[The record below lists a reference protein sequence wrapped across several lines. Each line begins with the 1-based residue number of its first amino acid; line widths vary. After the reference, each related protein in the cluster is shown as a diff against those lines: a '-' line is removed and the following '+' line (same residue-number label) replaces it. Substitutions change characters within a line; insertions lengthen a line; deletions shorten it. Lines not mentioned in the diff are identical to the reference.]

1 MLLDNP
7 QSQHLQTEIAQLE
20 ARLHDMRAQLD
31 ASQYPSPPASH
42 PDQKTPWTMPSGE
55 QLCLFGIRP
64 STCTNHFLS
73 DIYKHDKI
81 HNKFHSGSVRSS
93 SLHALLLL
101 SDSALPLGSFAYSSG
116 LESYLA
122 HNKPLRAN
130 PITSFHRF
138 LKLSIASL
146 ASTSL
151 PYVLAGYREPD
162 TLETLDNDLDASTPC
177 IVAQRASVAQGRA
190 LIGVWERAFRM
201 SFAGP
206 AATDTG
212 AEVAVT
218 AMDDFSDLLKSCSDE
233 DNEYDL
239 GPKGHF
245 APLWGVVCR
254 AMGLDL
260 HQAAYIFVLN
270 HAKAVLS
277 AAVRASVMGPYQAQ
291 NILASQTLQDTIM
304 KRIEREWDTEVE
316 QAGQV
321 VPALDLWVGRHE
333 LLYSRIF
340 NS

>member
-1 MLLDNP
+1 MLLEPSDI
-7 QSQHLQTEIAQLE
+7 QSEIAQLE
-20 ARLHDMRAQLD
+20 SRLQDMRAQLD
-31 ASQYPSPPASH
+31 ASTYPSPPSSH
-42 PDQKTPWTMPSGE
+42 PDTKIPWTMPSSSA
-55 QLCLFGIRP
+55 FY
-64 STCTNHFLS
+64 N
-73 DIYKHDKI
+73 
-81 HNKFHSGSVRSS
+81 NKFRADAVRSS

-122 HNKPLRAN
+122 HHKPQRTN
-130 PITSFHRF
+130 PVTSFHRF

-151 PYVLAGYREPD
+151 PYVLAGYRAPE

-190 LIGVWERAFRM
+190 LIGVWERAFRV
-201 SFAGP
+201 SFALPTG
-206 AATDTG
+206 TDAG
-212 AEVAVT
+212 ADVAVS
-218 AMDDFSDLLKSCSDE
+218 AIDEFSDALKTTYDNQDE
-233 DNEYDL
+233 L
-239 GPKGHF
+239 GPMGHF

-260 HQAAYIFVLN
+260 HQTAYIFVLN

-304 KRIEREWDTEVE
+304 SRIEREWETEVE

>member
-1 MLLDNP
+1 M
-7 QSQHLQTEIAQLE
+7 
-20 ARLHDMRAQLD
+20 
-31 ASQYPSPPASH
+31 
-42 PDQKTPWTMPSGE
+42 
-55 QLCLFGIRP
+55 
-64 STCTNHFLS
+64 
-73 DIYKHDKI
+73 
-81 HNKFHSGSVRSS
+81 RSS

-122 HNKPLRAN
+122 HNKPLRSTPSAA
-130 PITSFHRF
+130 FHRF
-138 LKLSIASL
+138 LKLSIASI

-151 PYVLAGYREPD
+151 PYVLAGYRHPE
-162 TLETLDNDLDASTPC
+162 TLDTLDNDLDASTPC

-190 LIGVWERAFRM
+190 LIGVWERAFRA
-201 SFAGP
+201 SFAASGP
-206 AATDTG
+206 STDAGARVAAG
-212 AEVAVT
+212 SI
-218 AMDDFSDLLKSCSDE
+218 DDFSDALKSSLGVE
-233 DNEYDL
+233 DEYDM

-260 HQAAYIFVLN
+260 QQTAYIFILN

-291 NILASQTLQDTIM
+291 NILASQSLQDTM
-304 KRIEREWDTEVE
+304 MNRIKREWNTQVE
-316 QAGQV
+316 EAGQV

>member
-1 MLLDNP
+1 MLFEDRP
-7 QSQHLQTEIAQLE
+7 QDLESEIAQLE

-31 ASQYPSPPASH
+31 ISTYPTPPSSH
-42 PDQKTPWTMPSGE
+42 PDKSWTMPYTNNNKTTNNTTTTTSKKE
-55 QLCLFGIRP
+55 QLFRP
-64 STCTNHFLS
+64 S
-73 DIYKHDKI
+73 
-81 HNKFHSGSVRSS
+81 SVRAS

-122 HNKPLRAN
+122 HNKPSRHTN
-130 PITSFHRF
+130 PVTSFHHF
-138 LKLSIASL
+138 LKLSIASI

-151 PYVLAGYREPD
+151 PYVLAGYRRPE
-162 TLETLDNDLDASTPC
+162 TLDTLDNDLDASTPC

-190 LIGVWERAFRM
+190 LIGVWERAFRV
-201 SFAGP
+201 SFATPEQTSSSSDAG
-206 AATDTG
+206 
-212 AEVAVT
+212 VT
-218 AMDDFSDLLKSCSDE
+218 TAIKAIDEFSSALKSSFE
-233 DNEYDL
+233 DVDEYDL
-239 GPKGHF
+239 GPRGHF
-245 APLWGVVCR
+245 APLWGVACR

-260 HQAAYIFVLN
+260 QQTAYTFVLN

-291 NILASQTLQDTIM
+291 NILASQSLQDTIM
-304 KRIEREWDTEVE
+304 GRIEREWNTEPE
-316 QAGQV
+316 EAGQV

>member
-1 MLLDNP
+1 MLLDTT

-42 PDQKTPWTMPSGE
+42 PDQKTSWTMS
-55 QLCLFGIRP
+55 
-64 STCTNHFLS
+64 S
-73 DIYKHDKI
+73 DIYKHHYI
-81 HNKFHSGSVRSS
+81 HNKFQPGSVHSS

-130 PITSFHRF
+130 PITSFHHF
-138 LKLSIASL
+138 LKLSIASI

-151 PYVLAGYREPD
+151 PYVLAGFREPD

-177 IVAQRASVAQGRA
+177 IVAQRASIAQGRA

-304 KRIEREWDTEVE
+304 KRIQREWDTEVE

>member
-1 MLLDNP
+1 MMLEPRSPD
-7 QSQHLQTEIAQLE
+7 LQDEIAQLE
-20 ARLHDMRAQLD
+20 ARLQTLRSQLD
-31 ASQYPSPPASH
+31 VSQLLNPPSSH
-42 PDQKTPWTMPSGE
+42 PEVKTQWT
-55 QLCLFGIRP
+55 LL
-64 STCTNHFLS
+64 T
-73 DIYKHDKI
+73 DIN
-81 HNKFHSGSVRSS
+81 NKFQSDAVRSS

-122 HNKPLRAN
+122 HNKPFRAN
-130 PITSFHRF
+130 QLALFHRF
-138 LKLSIASL
+138 LRLSIASI

-151 PYVLAGYREPD
+151 PYVLAGYRRPE
-162 TLETLDNDLDASTPC
+162 TIETLDNDLDASTPC

-190 LIGVWERAFRM
+190 LIGVWERAFRA
-201 SFAGP
+201 SFAGHGARTDP
-206 AATDTG
+206 GAKVAATSI
-212 AEVAVT
+212 
-218 AMDDFSDLLKSCSDE
+218 DDFSDALKSLSIDA
-233 DNEYDL
+233 DDL

-260 HQAAYIFVLN
+260 QQTAYIFVMN

-291 NILASQTLQDTIM
+291 NILASESLQDTM
-304 KRIEREWDTEVE
+304 MARIKREWHTEVE
-316 QAGQV
+316 EAGQV

>member
-1 MLLDNP
+1 MYNDKFQADN
-7 QSQHLQTEIAQLE
+7 
-20 ARLHDMRAQLD
+20 
-31 ASQYPSPPASH
+31 
-42 PDQKTPWTMPSGE
+42 
-55 QLCLFGIRP
+55 
-64 STCTNHFLS
+64 
-73 DIYKHDKI
+73 
-81 HNKFHSGSVRSS
+81 VRSS

-122 HNKPLRAN
+122 HNKPHRTN
-130 PITSFHRF
+130 PVPAFHRF
-138 LKLSIASL
+138 LKLSIASI

-151 PYVLAGYREPD
+151 PYVLAGYRQPD
-162 TLETLDNDLDASTPC
+162 DLETIDNDLDASTPC

-190 LIGVWERAFRM
+190 LIGVWERAYRA
-201 SFAGP
+201 SFARPENPG
-206 AATDTG
+206 DTG
-212 AEVAVT
+212 AQLAVT
-218 AMDDFSDLLKSCSDE
+218 SIDEFSDALKTTFNDADE
-233 DNEYDL
+233 L

-260 HQAAYIFVLN
+260 QQTAYVFVLN

-291 NILASQTLQDTIM
+291 NILASQSLQDTM
-304 KRIEREWDTEVE
+304 MSRIKREWNTEPE
-316 QAGQV
+316 EAGQV